1 MLKPCGVLMTSLTKS
16 HDGAATTQDEIFALA
31 YIKSFD
37 AGSAWLEA
45 VPDGNPKYAIQNG
58 SKWLKKPVIRQRLQA
73 LAAEKIAKAD
83 VAADRLI
90 AELERIAFLD
100 PIEFMEVDADGE
112 PHLDLTA
119 ITPEN
124 RRLLNIEFGI
134 GVSKDGDRIR
144 TYKVKS
150 HDKMEA
156 IEKLLKLHQLYK
168 GEDLQKQ
175 AMAIQVNV
183 NFPLPG
189 QQWRTDT
196 ANQPDAIDPEDV

>member
-1 MLKPCGVLMTSLTKS
+1 MTSLTKS
-16 HDGAATTQDEIFALA
+16 HDGQANTQDELFALA
-31 YIKSFD
+31 YIRTFD
-37 AGSAWLEA
+37 PAASWLEA
-45 VPDGNPKYAIQNG
+45 VPDGNPKYAPQNG
-58 SKWLKKPVIRQRLQA
+58 AKWLKKPVIRKRLQV

-90 AELERIAFLD
+90 EELERIAFLD
-100 PIEFMEVDADGE
+100 PTEFMEVDEDGE
-112 PHLDLTA
+112 PHLDLSA
-119 ITPEN
+119 ITAEN

-144 TYKVKS
+144 TYKVKA

-175 AMAIQVNV
+175 PMAIQVNV

-189 QQWRTDT
+189 QQWRNNQ
-196 ANQPDAIDPEDV
+196 AHQPDDIDAEDV

>member
-1 MLKPCGVLMTSLTKS
+1 MTSLTKS
-16 HDGAATTQDEIFALA
+16 HDGTANTQDELFCLE
-31 YIKSFD
+31 YLKHFD
-37 AGSAWLEA
+37 AGQAWLA
-45 VPDGNPKYAIQNG
+45 ITPNGNKKTAKQNG
-58 SKWLKKPVIRQRLQA
+58 WKWLQKPVIKKRLKE
-73 LAAEKIAKAD
+73 LAADKIEQAD
-83 VAADRLI
+83 VAAERLV

-100 PIEFMEVDADGE
+100 PAEFMEVDADGE
-112 PHLDLTA
+112 PVLDLTS

-144 TYKVKS
+144 TYKVRP

-168 GEDLQKQ
+168 GEDLTKQ

-183 NFPLPG
+183 NFPLPASN
-189 QQWRTDT
+189 WRNNQ
-196 ANQPDAIDPEDV
+196 AEQPDVIDSEDV

>member
-1 MLKPCGVLMTSLTKS
+1 MTSLTKS
-16 HDGAATTQDEIFALA
+16 VNTPPAPPDTADKIREELFARKYLEL
-31 YIKSFD
+31 FD
-37 AGSAWLEA
+37 AAEAWLA
-45 VPDGNPKYAIQNG
+45 ITPDANKRYAAQNG
-58 SKWLKKPVIRQRLQA
+58 AKWLKRPAVKLLLQQ
-73 LAAEKIAKAD
+73 LAAMQIAKAD
-83 VAADRLI
+83 VNAERLI
-90 AELERIAFLD
+90 GELERIAFLD
-100 PIEFMEVDADGE
+100 PAEFMEVDDEGE
-112 PHLDLTA
+112 PYLDLTA

-175 AMAIQVNV
+175 PMAIQVNV
-183 NFPLPG
+183 NFPLPASN
-189 QQWRTDT
+189 WRNDK
-196 ANQPDAIDPEDV
+196 ADSADDIDPEDV

>member
-1 MLKPCGVLMTSLTKS
+1 MTSLTKS
-16 HDGAATTQDEIFALA
+16 HDGAANTQDELFALA
-31 YIKSFD
+31 YIETFD
-37 AGSAWLEA
+37 PAAAWLKA
-45 VPDGNPKYAIQNG
+45 VPDANPKYAPQNG
-58 SKWLKKPVIRQRLQA
+58 NKWLKKPVIRQRLQA

-100 PIEFMEVDADGE
+100 PIEFMEVDAEGE

-144 TYKVKS
+144 TYKVKA

-156 IEKLLKLHQLYK
+156 MEKLLKLHQLYK

-175 AMAIQVNV
+175 PMAIQVNV

-196 ANQPDAIDPEDV
+196 ANQPDDIDPENV